1 MSSPREASNLYTAL
15 NNIFNRHEIYCTHRG
30 DDELQGRIYVDD
42 VIMSPNCKSAYIHVS
57 AVGSKLEVRQAIVWL
72 VRNQPMLRTALARRY
87 AHRSGIPKLYF
98 VESKFREWER
108 QLEKARQ
115 IPELNLPDPL
125 ARVREKLSFEY
136 RLKKMGMGNPD
147 KPIRKYGYGKAF

>member
-1 MSSPREASNLYTAL
+1 MLYTAL
-15 NNIFNRHEIYCTHRG
+15 NSIFTGTEMYSTHKG
-30 DDELQGRIYVDD
+30 DDEIQRRIYIDD
-42 VIMSPNCKSAYIHVS
+42 VIMNPNCKAAYVHVG
-57 AVGSKLEVRQAIVWL
+57 AAGSKLEVRQAIVWL
-72 VRNQPMLRTALARRY
+72 MRNAPMLRTALARRY
-87 AHRSGIPKLYF
+87 AHRSRIPKLYF

-125 ARVREKLSFEY
+125 ARVREKLSLEY
-136 RLKKMGMGNPD
+136 RLKKMGMGDPD